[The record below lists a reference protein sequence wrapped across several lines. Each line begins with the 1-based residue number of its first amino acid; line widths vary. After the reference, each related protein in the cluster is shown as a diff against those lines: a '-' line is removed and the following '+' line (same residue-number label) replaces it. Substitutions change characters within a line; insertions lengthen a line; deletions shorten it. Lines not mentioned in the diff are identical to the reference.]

1 MSHHQHLDPERARTV
16 QQAAAA
22 SFIGNFIEWFDYA
35 SYGYL
40 AVIIGSVFFPESDPT
55 TQLLS
60 TFGVFAVSFILRPV
74 GAVIW
79 GAWGDRKGRKWALS
93 WSILIMSGSTFIVG
107 CLPGYHSIGVWAA
120 VLLVAARM
128 GQGFSAS
135 GEYAGASTFLA
146 EFAPPSRRGI
156 YVSLV
161 PASTA
166 TGLLLGSLFVSGLFA
181 VLDDAAMITW
191 GWRLPFLLAGPL
203 GLIGRYIRMHLE
215 DSPTYS
221 AMRAE
226 VGREGRDASRGSTTP
241 LKELLR
247 DHRSA
252 VLTGFGVSC
261 LNAVGFY
268 LLLSYMPSYLATELH
283 VPETRA
289 TLATSVTLC
298 FYIGLILLMGHVSDA
313 LGRKRVMASACCA
326 FIVLTLPLFHVMSFA
341 PFGVLVVCEI
351 VFAFMLTLNDGTLAS
366 FLTEIFPTEVRYSGF
381 ALSFNLANTLLGGT
395 APFVA
400 TWLISWSH
408 NSSAPAYY
416 LVAVAAIAL
425 IALLTSHVRIR
436 RNLAAS
442 SGGDA
447 STSL

>member
-16 QQAAAA
+16 RQAAAA

-107 CLPGYHSIGVWAA
+107 CLPGYRSIGIWAA
-120 VLLVAARM
+120 VLLVLARM

-226 VGREGRDASRGSTTP
+226 VSRDGYDTTRGFRNP
-241 LKELLR
+241 LQELLR
-247 DHRSA
+247 EHRAA
-252 VLTGFGVSC
+252 VFTGFGTAC

-268 LLLSYMPSYLATELH
+268 LLLSYMPSYLTTELG
-283 VPETRA
+283 VPGTQA
-289 TLATSVTLC
+289 TLATSVTLA
-298 FYIGLILLMGHVSDA
+298 FYIGLILVMGHVSDA
-313 LGRKRVMASACCA
+313 LGRKRVLTIACVA
-326 FIVLTLPLFHVMSFA
+326 FMTLTLPLFHVMEVASF
-341 PFGVLVVCEI
+341 GTLVCCEI

-400 TWLISWSH
+400 TWLISRTH
-408 NSSAPAYY
+408 NALAPAYY

-425 IALLTSHVRIR
+425 ISLLSSNVRVR
-436 RNLAAS
+436 SNLAAPA
-442 SGGDA
+442 GQETD
-447 STSL
+447 TTD